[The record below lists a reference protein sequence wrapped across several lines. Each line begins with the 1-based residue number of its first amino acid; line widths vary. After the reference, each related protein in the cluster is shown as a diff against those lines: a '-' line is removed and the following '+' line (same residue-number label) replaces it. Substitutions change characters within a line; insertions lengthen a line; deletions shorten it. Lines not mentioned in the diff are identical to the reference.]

1 LIDENQIV
9 INDLIL
15 AELLPA
21 LHLCR
26 QRKLINLLKEI
37 VRSPIHVNW
46 DDIVQMQI
54 ICLRNDINKIGL
66 PDLIIAQYAMQNELV
81 LFSHNKHFAKISRH
95 LPLALY

>member
-21 LHLCR
+21 LHLRR

-46 DDIVQMQI
+46 DDIV
-54 ICLRNDINKIGL
+54 
-66 PDLIIAQYAMQNELV
+66 
-81 LFSHNKHFAKISRH
+81 
-95 LPLALY
+95 

>member
-1 LIDENQIV
+1 MIDENQIV

-81 LFSHNKHFAKISRH
+81 LFSHKKHFAKISRH
-95 LPLALY
+95 VPLALY